1 MSCEDEKYK
10 QCSVSL
16 SILSLFVYVL
26 LKCTKV
32 KDSNTQDY
40 VIFQPLELKQLSLN
54 AQMKWNKILKI
65 LTLARLGLGQYET
78 RWFPFPSF
86 RQVTPRDVA
95 VTNPPTKRKSCPQ
108 LEKSIPLFP
117 RECCDSG
124 ISNFTNFLWFGVR
137 FSKII
142 YISEILKSKRLQ
154 RVVPS

>member
-1 MSCEDEKYK
+1 MTCEDEKYK

-16 SILSLFVYVL
+16 SILSFFVYVL
-26 LKCTKV
+26 LKCTEV
-32 KDSNTQDY
+32 KGSNSQYY
-40 VIFQPLELKQLSLN
+40 VIFQQLGLKQLCLN

-78 RWFPFPSF
+78 RRRPFPSF

-108 LEKSIPLFP
+108 LKKSIRYFP
-117 RECCDSG
+117 RVYCDSG
-124 ISNFTNFLWFGVR
+124 ISNFTNFLWFGVP

-142 YISEILKSKRLQ
+142 YISKILKSKRLQ
-154 RVVPS
+154 RVAPS